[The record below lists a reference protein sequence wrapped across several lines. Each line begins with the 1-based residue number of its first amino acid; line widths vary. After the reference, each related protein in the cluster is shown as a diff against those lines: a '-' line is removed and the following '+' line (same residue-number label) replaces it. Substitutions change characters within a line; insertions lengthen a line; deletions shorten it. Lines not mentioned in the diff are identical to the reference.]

1 MKDLKNKKKYT
12 NEDYVRFINSN
23 IDKDYEMFTKE
34 TFKLVP
40 VKVCD
45 KKIPGLAKK
54 VPALQNVIRHK
65 VCGHIFWMEREH
77 LMSKI
82 KKGLSLCPHCNAK
95 HKNAKNK

>member
-1 MKDLKNKKKYT
+1 MKDLKNKKPYT

-40 VKVCD
+40 VKIAG
-45 KKIPGLAKK
+45 KEIPRIMKK
-54 VPALQNVIRHK
+54 VPTLENVIHHK

-77 LMSKI
+77 LMYKI
-82 KKGLSLCPHCNAK
+82 KKGISLCPHCNAK